1 MLCNS
6 SKIKSTPGNVF
17 KAWIANNNNNNNNSS
32 ISRNSSKGRAS
43 RPLPLNNSPRH
54 LQLKPL
60 RQEQMANN
68 NNKQLEEGE
77 EASEPKEAEEEVSEE
92 VLEVVSG
99 EETEEPITTIAKQT
113 APV

>member
-17 KAWIANNNNNNNNSS
+17 KAWIANNNNSS
-32 ISRNSSKGRAS
+32 SRKSSKGRAS

-60 RQEQMANN
+60 RLERMAN

-99 EETEEPITTIAKQT
+99 EETEEPITTIAKRT

>member
-17 KAWIANNNNNNNNSS
+17 KAWIANNNNNNNSS
-32 ISRNSSKGRAS
+32 RKSSKGRAS

-60 RQEQMANN
+60 RQERMANNN

-99 EETEEPITTIAKQT
+99 EETEEPITTIAKRT

>member
-1 MLCNS
+1 MQFIENQIDTRERFQGLDC
-6 SKIKSTPGNVF
+6 KQQQQQQQQPQKQQG
-17 KAWIANNNNNNNNSS
+17 
-32 ISRNSSKGRAS
+32 KGQQA
-43 RPLPLNNSPRH
+43 PPLNNSPRH

-60 RQEQMANN
+60 RQEKMANN

-99 EETEEPITTIAKQT
+99 EETEEPITTIAKRT